1 MTGDNMGTELAVAI
15 GRVEEGVKHLTTTQE
30 KRDNNLAQ
38 FQLTTSAE
46 FDKVHGRITEVDGR
60 VTVLETSGR
69 VNFKWLAAVQVVA
82 IAIFTVGVNVALRL
96 LP

>member
-1 MTGDNMGTELAVAI
+1 MNGEQASTELAVAM
-15 GRVEEGVKHLTTTQE
+15 GRVEEGIKHLATGQDKTSA
-30 KRDNNLAQ
+30 NFAG
-38 FQLTTSAE
+38 FQLSTSAE
-46 FDKVHGRITEVDGR
+46 FDKVHGRINKVDSR

-82 IAIFTVGVNVALRL
+82 IAVFTVGVNVVMRF